1 MDLQEASKSMQNYKD
16 LGCFPNQMGDAY
28 VWIDIEVM
36 VFWFNLL
43 LMIFLVFE
51 EKFVKSSK
59 SKRLRYQ
66 I

>member
-1 MDLQEASKSMQNYKD
+1 MNLQEASKSMQNYKD

-51 EKFVKSSK
+51 EKFV
-59 SKRLRYQ
+59 
-66 I
+66 